1 MSNIDDTVRDIA
13 ARVQAAATERAAAA
27 IQEALPE
34 ARVSTEQ
41 GRIIVEGRGLARR
54 RLVNSALRWIGSLL
68 R

>member
-1 MSNIDDTVRDIA
+1 MSNIDDTARDIA

-41 GRIIVEGRGLARR
+41 GRIIVEGRGLMRR
-54 RLVNSALRWIGSLL
+54 RLVNTALRWIGSLL

>member
-1 MSNIDDTVRDIA
+1 MSNIEDTARDIA
-13 ARVQAAATERAAAA
+13 AQVQAAATERAAAA

-34 ARVSTEQ
+34 ARVSTER

-54 RLVNSALRWIGSLL
+54 RLVNAALRWIGSLL

>member
-27 IQEALPE
+27 IQVALPE
-34 ARVSTEQ
+34 ARVSTGQ
-41 GRIIVEGRGLARR
+41 GRSIVDGRGLMRR
-54 RLVNSALRWIGSLL
+54 RLVSTALRWIGSLL

>member
-1 MSNIDDTVRDIA
+1 MSNIEDTARDIA
-13 ARVQAAATERAAAA
+13 AQVQVAATERAAAA

-34 ARVSTEQ
+34 ARVSTER

-54 RLVNSALRWIGSLL
+54 RLVNAALRWIGSLL